1 MATKLEDWKDIL
13 IVGLY
18 FAFVLAV
25 GIASSCRKGRNSVKG
40 YFLAG
45 RNMHWLPIGF
55 SLFASNIGSEH
66 FIGLAGSGAKSGIA
80 VVAFEWG
87 AVLLLL
93 LLGWLFLPI
102 YLTSGVYTMPEYLER
117 RFGGRRI
124 RLYMS
129 IVSTLLYIIT
139 KISVD
144 VFAGSVFIQQAL
156 GWNTYISISVLLAVT
171 AVYTIIGGL
180 SAVIFTDT
188 LQTVIMLTGSVILA
202 VLAYIKVGGLW
213 ALEYKYPEAIPSSY
227 DPSTNSTCGLPR
239 EDAFHILRDP
249 VNSDLPWPGVLIRST
264 LVSLWYW
271 CTDQVIVQRTLAA
284 KNIAHARGGTIVAGY
299 LKILPL
305 FLIIIP
311 GMISRVLY
319 TDEVACIDPEVCK
332 SVCDNENGCSN
343 IAYPKLV
350 LELAPVGL
358 KGLMLAVM
366 MSALMSSLT
375 SIFNS
380 AATLFTMDIWKKV
393 RKDASDRELVISGRI
408 FVAVLVGISVA
419 WIPLVKSAQGGQLF
433 IYIQAVT
440 GYIAPP
446 VCSVF
451 LLAVLIPRVN
461 EEGAFW
467 GILVGQLAGIARLV
481 LDFIYPAPGCG
492 EDDRRPVVVS
502 AVNFTYFSAMMLV
515 LSAVVTIVL
524 SFCTSKPDYDKI
536 KGLTVWSVHKF
547 GINRNRMT
555 LKAKAIIESD
565 LESDVFTIDRSLDG
579 DKGVYDSPKM
589 KAVSKKIYRENFRH
603 NKSRDQE
610 MTERYQETMKI
621 STGVSLFLNF
631 NAVVLMC
638 VFIFCYAIFA

>member
-1 MATKLEDWKDIL
+1 MSKLSDWKDFL
-13 IVGLY
+13 IIGIY

-93 LLGWLFLPI
+93 MLGWLFLPI

-129 IVSTLLYIIT
+129 IISTLLYIIT

-156 GWNTYISISVLLAVT
+156 GFNTYISITALLVVT
-171 AVYTIIGGL
+171 AIYTIVGGL

-188 LQTVIMLTGSVILA
+188 LQTIIMLTGSIILA
-202 VLAYIKVGGLW
+202 VLAYVKVGGLW
-213 ALEYKYPEAIPSSY
+213 ALEYKYPHAIPDTY

-239 EDAFHILRDP
+239 DDAFHILRDP
-249 VNSDLPWPGVLIRST
+249 VHSDLPWPGVVIRST
-264 LVSLWYW
+264 FVSLWYW

-311 GMISRVLY
+311 GMISRVLF
-319 TDEVACIDPEVCK
+319 TDEVACIDPAICK
-332 SVCDNENGCSN
+332 EVCDNESGCSN

-358 KGLMLAVM
+358 KGLMMAVM

-380 AATLFTMDIWKKV
+380 AATLFTMDIWKKLRPV
-393 RKDASDRELVISGRI
+393 ASDRELVISGRI
-408 FVAVLVGISVA
+408 FVAVLVGVSVA

-467 GILVGQLAGIARLV
+467 GILIGQLAGIVRLV

-492 EDDRRPVVVS
+492 EIDNRPVVLS
-502 AVNFTYFSAMMLV
+502 AINFTYFSAMMLV
-515 LSAVVTIVL
+515 LSALITIIL
-524 SFCTSKPDYDKI
+524 SFCTSQPDYDKI
-536 KGLTVWSVHKF
+536 YGLTVWGVHKF
-547 GINRNRMT
+547 GVKRNR
-555 LKAKAIIESD
+555 LAKRRHTIIRSD
-565 LESDVFTIDRSLDG
+565 SDVANGKSVFMVE
-579 DKGVYDSPKM
+579 KAYDTPRMS
-589 KAVSKKIYRENFRH
+589 AISKEIYRSNIE
-603 NKSRDQE
+603 DQYAE
-610 MTERYQETMKI
+610 EDKMAERYQETMKI
-621 STGVSLFLNF
+621 SSGVSLFLNF
-631 NAVVLMC
+631 NAILLMC
-638 VFIFCYAIFA
+638 VFVLCYALFA